1 MNFTFTSHPPVLNK
15 SNNRIL
21 IAPKAMPF
29 KNSNSSGD
37 STFSSGRAVYSRS
50 LDLSLTK
57 ISSPSNEQS
66 IIWKKKF
73 CGGTNRDASSVAQRN
88 KANTIGFSTINESGG
103 EISFS

>member
-37 STFSSGRAVYSRS
+37 STFSSGRAVYSKS
-50 LDLSLTK
+50 LDTSLTK
-57 ISSPSNEQS
+57 LSSPSYDQS

-73 CGGTNRDASSVAQRN
+73 CGGTNRDASSVAERK
-88 KANTIGFSTINESGG
+88 KANNIGFATINESGG